1 MPLVIPWLVLMIGAF
16 YLLLWRPQQRRMAMV
31 RELQSKLRQ
40 DDEVLTTSGIYARVV
55 RLGEDDADLE
65 IAPGT
70 VIRVARGAIGQVLTD
85 HDETLNTSGNT
96 TGDTT
101 GDASGEASEAG

>member
-1 MPLVIPWLVLMIGAF
+1 MMGAF

-31 RELQSKLRQ
+31 RALQSNLRQ
-40 DDEVLTTSGIYARVV
+40 GDEVLTTSGIYARVV
-55 RLGEDDADLE
+55 RLGDDDAELE

-85 HDETLNTSGNT
+85 HDETFKTTGNT

>member
-1 MPLVIPWLVLMIGAF
+1 MMGAF

-31 RELQSKLRQ
+31 RALQSQLRQ
-40 DDEVLTTSGIYARVV
+40 GDEVLTTSGVYARVV
-55 RLGEDDADLE
+55 RLGDDDAELE

-85 HDETLNTSGNT
+85 HDETSHS
-96 TGDTT
+96 TGEAT
-101 GDASGEASEAG
+101 GDASGDASEAG

>member
-1 MPLVIPWLVLMIGAF
+1 MMGAF

-31 RELQSKLRQ
+31 RALQSQLRQ
-40 DDEVLTTSGIYARVV
+40 GDEVLTTSGVYARVV
-55 RLGEDDADLE
+55 RLGDDDAELE

-85 HDETLNTSGNT
+85 HDETLNT

>member
-1 MPLVIPWLVLMIGAF
+1 MPLVIIWLVLMIGAF

-31 RELQSKLRQ
+31 RALQSTLRQ
-40 DDEVLTTSGIYARVV
+40 GDEVLTTSGIYARVV
-55 RLGEDDADLE
+55 RLGDDDAELE

-85 HDETLNTSGNT
+85 HDESF
-96 TGDTT
+96 DS
-101 GDASGEASEAG
+101 SGEASEAG